1 MAGIAQIEVGVK
13 ITDPNWPVLCV
24 ALTGHA
30 MRALGYLEAGRAD
43 LALEALKDAK
53 AAGDL
58 AMMCREE
65 LPDGVGEV

>member
-1 MAGIAQIEVGVK
+1 MAGIADIKVGIE

-43 LALEALKDAK
+43 LALEALKDAR

-58 AMMCREE
+58 AMMCRAECLNGVEE
-65 LPDGVGEV
+65 V

>member
-1 MAGIAQIEVGVK
+1 MAGMAQIEVGIK

-30 MRALGYLEAGRAD
+30 MRALGYLEAGRTD

-58 AMMCREE
+58 AMMCRAE
-65 LPDGVGEV
+65 LPSKLEES